1 MSKEKTILI
10 CNQKGG
16 VGKTLVADELAFG
29 FDRDGIPYNLYD
41 LDQQGGSVH
50 KEVRNDN
57 AVVGIV
63 DTPGALQVIT
73 MQEGKPVTLSDL
85 MKDADLIIIPT
96 KMTPRDLQ
104 PFLTMIDLIKQNKI
118 KAPVFYVFN
127 EWNRYR
133 ATAEFEEWFKEAFP
147 ISIYY
152 RIPKSEG
159 FTQAA
164 LEGKSILE
172 HREYKSSFA
181 AMQIRELVSAVE
193 YLLGLKET
201 EDK

>member
-50 KEVRNDN
+50 KEVRTDN

-63 DTPGALQVIT
+63 DTPGALQ
-73 MQEGKPVTLSDL
+73 PDL
-85 MKDADLIIIPT
+85 VDWMKDADLIIIPT

-104 PFLTMIDLIKQNKI
+104 PFLTMIETLKKNNI

-147 ISIYY
+147 VSIYY

-181 AMQIRELVSAVE
+181 ALQIRELVNAVE

-201 EDK
+201 EDR

>member
-1 MSKEKTILI
+1 MSKTKTILI

-16 VGKTLVADELAFG
+16 VGKTLIADELAFA
-29 FDRDGIPYNLYD
+29 FDRDGIPYSLYD
-41 LDQQGGSVH
+41 LDQQGGSIH
-50 KEVRNDN
+50 QEVRNDK
-57 AVVGIV
+57 ALVEIV
-63 DTPGALQVIT
+63 DTPGALQESLV
-73 MQEGKPVTLSDL
+73 EW

-104 PFLTMIDLIKQNKI
+104 PFLTMIDLMENNGIT
-118 KAPVFYVFN
+118 APVFYVFN

-133 ATAEFEEWFKEAFP
+133 ATAEFEEWFKETYP
-147 ISIYY
+147 VSVYY

-172 HREYKSSFA
+172 HREYKNSFPA
-181 AMQIRELVSAVE
+181 LQIRELVKAVE
-193 YLLGLKET
+193 YILDLKEA
-201 EDK
+201 EAE